1 MKLRRAMAVA
11 AATAVIAPAALLSAP
26 AAFATETPLTTESSP
41 AASPSDSVDP
51 SNAATTPDAPAST
64 PSAPATTPSIP
75 ATAPSATATTPNT
88 PSTPAA
94 TPSEPGEG
102 DEDPDFECKA
112 SAVDVKLS
120 GFPNKIVA
128 GDGWKKFSLDVKNN
142 SKEKIENFGL
152 FTFASYEDDLIE
164 GDQDRLIEK
173 YAHFEYFDKSSGE
186 WHAGGNLSGMNNGFY
201 FDVIDLKKAENRSIK
216 LRVRIDKAAPAGKG
230 IALAAGGYDKGD
242 ECFEDSDY
250 YEFDVLKA
258 GSNAG
263 DVDDAK
269 PSGEKPK
276 DVKPQG
282 GAKEI
287 PVTGNLAETG
297 SSSMLP
303 TFGIAG
309 GIAIVAGAGVVFAM
323 KRRRSGDATA

>member
-41 AASPSDSVDP
+41 AASPSDSADP
-51 SNAATTPDAPAST
+51 SDAATTPSAPAST
-64 PSAPATTPSIP
+64 PSDAATTPSIP
-75 ATAPSATATTPNT
+75 VSTPSATATI
-88 PSTPAA
+88 PS

-186 WHAGGNLSGMNNGFY
+186 WQAGGNLSGMNNGFF

-263 DVDDAK
+263 DVDDAE

-297 SSSMLP
+297 SSSVLP

>member
-1 MKLRRAMAVA
+1 MAVA

-26 AAFATETPLTTESSP
+26 AAFADPSPTPTETASTTQSE
-41 AASPSDSVDP
+41 SPSAP
-51 SNAATTPDAPAST
+51 SQAPSST
-64 PSAPATTPSIP
+64 PATTPSAPVNTPSSP
-75 ATAPSATATTPNT
+75 AAT
-88 PSTPAA
+88 PSTPASSAAA
-94 TPSEPGEG
+94 TPSATASEPGEG

-112 SAVDVKLS
+112 SAVDVKLA

-128 GDGWKKFSLDVKNN
+128 GGGWKKFSLDVKNN

-152 FTFASYEDDLIE
+152 FTFASYEDDLIGGE
-164 GDQDRLIEK
+164 QDRLIEK

-186 WHAGGNLSGMNNGFY
+186 WKAGGNLSGMNNGFY
-201 FDVIDLKKAENRSIK
+201 FDVIDLKKAEKRSIK

-242 ECFEDSDY
+242 DCFEDSEF

-282 GAKEI
+282 GSKEI

-303 TFGIAG
+303 TVGIAG